1 MSAKLLII
9 LCLALSASSSKSPLF
24 MPTVPLPLAQT
35 KEFLFGFG
43 KGLHL
48 FNYIDEP
55 TLSKCFTV
63 SIGMETNFSVLT
75 TILANIHSVDDIY
88 GRWSEISKYA
98 NFIYAEI
105 KQQFESQCV
114 LTLDG
119 LHVYLNK
126 VEAIVTDLTYLPN
139 VAFRVIASLAEITQS
154 IRDIK
159 QAIELSNFSKAGLL
173 TGQEAFK
180 IFLPTL

>member
-75 TILANIHSVDDIY
+75 TILANIQSVDDIY

-105 KQQFESQCV
+105 KQQLEAKGHHFNSHSDTEV
-114 LTLDG
+114 I
-119 LHVYLNK
+119 LHAYAEWGSVALQQFTGMFAFVIYD
-126 VEAIVTDLTYLPN
+126 EA
-139 VAFRVIASLAEITQS
+139 A
-154 IRDIK
+154 K
-159 QAIELSNFSKAGLL
+159 
-173 TGQEAFK
+173 K
-180 IFLPTL
+180 IL